1 MMELEFT
8 TETKTYYDVE
18 YTQKNGVVVNTT
30 MDRTAYL
37 WNLANGVV
45 FTRVKEYTK
54 TIRVP
59 VLD

>member
-1 MMELEFT
+1 MADIEFT

-18 YTQKNGVVVNTT
+18 YIQKNGRVVNAT

-37 WNLANGVV
+37 WNVANGVI

-54 TIRVP
+54 TVRVP
-59 VLD
+59 ILD